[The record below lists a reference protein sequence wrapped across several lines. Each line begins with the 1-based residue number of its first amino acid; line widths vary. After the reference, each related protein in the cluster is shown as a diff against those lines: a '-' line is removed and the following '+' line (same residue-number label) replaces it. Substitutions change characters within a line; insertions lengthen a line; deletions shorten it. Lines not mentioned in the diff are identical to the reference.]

1 MGGAGMSIGIA
12 LGLAT
17 LTALGVTG
25 VVYGIGIYRSEVKL
39 PSDLQLALEVGRTR
53 TTKVGNAVDRL
64 GIRWVP
70 LVLRLMGPARVN
82 RARARID
89 HAGHPYGLTVDRYAA
104 RRAVYG
110 FLGGL
115 AALAVLQSGHWLL
128 ALVMIAYGLGW
139 TDLGIWL
146 AVRRRRDE
154 IERVLPDF
162 LDVLAVVVSSGLAF
176 RQALERVSTVYEGA
190 WSDEIRIALRQ
201 MDVGMSRRDAFD
213 QLRKRNRSDQ
223 VGQFVTTLQQGEE
236 LGAPIAATLLQ
247 IAQDMRRTEAQN
259 ARRRAARTVPRATGV
274 ITTLLVPATMILLM
288 SGMVFGSRINFGA
301 LFGNG

>member
-1 MGGAGMSIGIA
+1 MITVA
-12 LGLAT
+12 LAAVA
-17 LTALGVTG
+17 ALGVVG
-25 VVYGIGIYRSEVKL
+25 VCYGIGIYRSEVKL

-64 GIRWVP
+64 GMRWAP

-82 RARARID
+82 RIRTRID

-110 FLGGL
+110 ALGAL
-115 AALAVLQSGHWLL
+115 AALVLLQAGHWFVALL
-128 ALVMIAYGLGW
+128 MVAYGLGW

-154 IERVLPDF
+154 IERTLPDF
-162 LDVLAVVVSSGLAF
+162 LDVLAVVVSAGLGF
-176 RQALERVSTVYEGA
+176 RQALERVASVYKGP

-201 MDVGMSRRDAFD
+201 MDVGVSRRDAFD
-213 QLRKRNRSDQ
+213 QLRRRNGSEQ
-223 VGQFVTTLQQGEE
+223 VGQFVTALQQGEE
-236 LGAPIAATLLQ
+236 LGAPIARTLLQ
-247 IAQDMRRTEAQN
+247 IATDMRRTEAQN

-274 ITTLLVPATMILLM
+274 VTTLLVPATMILLM
-288 SGMVFGSRINFGA
+288 TGTILGSRINFGE
-301 LFGNG
+301 LLG